1 LLKLANDRSQVEE
14 VHEEV
19 YLLKDIEQSK
29 MGYYSKE
36 GILVFERNLRP
47 DEMQYSIQD
56 HLRKAQLW
64 HYLKTLQ

>member
-1 LLKLANDRSQVEE
+1 MIRSQVEE

-29 MGYYSKE
+29 MYYSKE
-36 GILVFERNLRP
+36 GFLFFERNLRP

-56 HLRKAQLW
+56 HLRKAQ
-64 HYLKTLQ
+64 

>member
-1 LLKLANDRSQVEE
+1 MIRSQVE

-36 GILVFERNLRP
+36 EILVFENLRP

-56 HLRKAQLW
+56 H
-64 HYLKTLQ
+64 